1 VIRGDNSTM
10 KMMLIDSSMGVVM
23 ELVHLMERVGV
34 HKTSYRMEYAAKEQI
49 EIEQMMNLALGDD
62 RQLREIR
69 MSVKSSLEREGH
81 KQA

>member
-1 VIRGDNSTM
+1 
-10 KMMLIDSSMGVVM
+10 M
-23 ELVHLMERVGV
+23 ELVRLMERVGQR
-34 HKTSYRMEYAAKEQI
+34 KTSYRMEYAVKEQI

-69 MSVKSSLEREGH
+69 MFVKSSLEREGH